1 MPNPL
6 REPWRAF
13 LHDLDAL
20 LTTTTDLH
28 CIGGFVIGELYDLTR
43 VTADLDVI
51 SVRGPRMAT
60 LQELAG
66 RDSELHRRHRV
77 YVDVVTVA
85 IVPDHYEER
94 LTDWLP
100 DEFRHL
106 RLKVLEKHDLALSK
120 LSRNLDR
127 DREDVTRLCAG
138 AGLDVRLLARRYRSE
153 LRYQTTRPE
162 REDLT
167 LELWIEMIN
176 EIQGA

>member
-1 MPNPL
+1 MNPGVRSCTTWIPSL
-6 REPWRAF
+6 RPRRTCTAF
-13 LHDLDAL
+13 
-20 LTTTTDLH
+20 
-28 CIGGFVIGELYDLTR
+28 GGFVIGKLYGLTR

-51 SVRGPRMAT
+51 SVRGARMAR
-60 LQELAG
+60 LQELA
-66 RDSELHRRHRV
+66 DLDFDLNRRHRV
-77 YVDVVTVA
+77 YLDVVTVA

-100 DEFRHL
+100 DEFQHL

-127 DREDVTRLCAG
+127 DREDVTRLCSGVA
-138 AGLDVRLLARRYRSE
+138 LDVRLLARRYRSE

-162 REDLT
+162 RDDLT
-167 LELWIEMIN
+167 LDLWIEMIN